1 MIERILPDF
10 YRIEIPLPD
19 SPLKS
24 INSYLIKGEKRFLL
38 VDTGLNRKEC
48 LDALHGNL
56 KELEV
61 DLNRTDLLL
70 THFHID
76 HSGLVAELATENSK
90 IYCSAMDA
98 SILTSIMYNQKKRI
112 DEHAGFYIAN
122 GFPEQKYRGMFA
134 KNPGYSFN
142 TEKKINFTPMDDG
155 DILDVGK
162 YSFRCILTP
171 GHTPGHICLY
181 EANNK
186 ILVSGDHVLFDI
198 SPNIVCYRELENSLK
213 AYLASLEKISA
224 LSVDLVLPGHRN
236 SSADL
241 GKRINELKE
250 HHQKRLTE
258 TLSVLQEGSKTAWD
272 VASRLT
278 WGLNV
283 SSWERFPS
291 MQKWFALGETI
302 AHLKFLAADNR
313 VEEMTDDGR
322 IVYKVTA
329 SA

>member
-1 MIERILPDF
+1 MIECILADL

-24 INSYLIKGEKRFLL
+24 INSYLIKGEERFLL
-38 VDTGLNRKEC
+38 IDTGMNRQEC
-48 LDALHGNL
+48 LDTLLGNL
-56 KELEV
+56 DELDV

-76 HSGLVAELATENSK
+76 HSGLVGELATENSK
-90 IYCSAMDA
+90 IYCSAVDA
-98 SILTSIMYNQKKRI
+98 SILTSIMYNQKKRL

-122 GFPEQKYRGMFA
+122 GFPEQKFKGLFA

-142 TEKKINFTPMDDG
+142 TEKKINFTTMADG
-155 DILDVGK
+155 DILEIGQ

-186 ILVSGDHVLFDI
+186 ILLSGDHVLFDI

-213 AYLASLEKISA
+213 AYLTSLEKIGA
-224 LSVDLVLPGHRN
+224 LAVDLVLPGHRN
-236 SSADL
+236 SSTDL
-241 GKRINELKE
+241 SKRVKELQI
-250 HHQKRLTE
+250 HHQHRLDE
-258 TLSVLQEGSKTAWD
+258 IVSVLQEGSKTAWD

-283 SSWERFPS
+283 RSWDRFPS

-313 VEEMTDDGR
+313 AVETTDADR
-322 IVYKVTA
+322 ILYAVT
-329 SA
+329 SHV